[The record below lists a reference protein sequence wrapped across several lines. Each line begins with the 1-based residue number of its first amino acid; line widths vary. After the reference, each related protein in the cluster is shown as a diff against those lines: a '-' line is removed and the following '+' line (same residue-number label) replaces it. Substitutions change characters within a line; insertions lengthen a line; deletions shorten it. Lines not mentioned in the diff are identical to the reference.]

1 MTEGKGFSQNDKLG
15 TTLHPF
21 LSRTKTFITHEEV
34 YENGIS
40 YEELVALIRK
50 LPTEYWLR
58 VASMGEIFVEHYGSE
73 VKFQG
78 VLFRFLCPQNL
89 LETKVPA
96 YGDRERFLFHK
107 VQFLALMRLALL
119 CEFKPLP
126 ITVSDEERKDI
137 TTRCLVGIS
146 SLIYKVGPQPR
157 EESFEVNDLMNKL
170 TFDSRRKLTPSE
182 KGFLLTM
189 LQLYHN
195 HLNENIGHAAG
206 RYKDMLLDIPD
217 EAEFKPQGTS
227 RDLLSRVILEKMRM
241 SLSEYAA
248 LTFGLISRYFS
259 PEGIFGEHFHFPVN
273 KDVIFSKSSLDMEI
287 VSRYLQAISVSQ
299 SEFAEEQK
307 ARGAYPGL
315 INDFRSLMLKPL
327 VHLDSGNEYY
337 PVGLT
342 YLERLLDSALIW
354 VVTGGD
360 YRDDLRNYWGQTFEY
375 YCHKICQRIELNSR
389 VKPKYFRKR
398 TYGPD
403 HKQRESCDAILVY
416 GDTAVMMEFKIKS
429 LKLFDTVI
437 TGDFDSLVEDIKTA
451 FVRNT
456 DGEKAVSQIDAT
468 IRAMRTGDLVLPGIN
483 PHRISR
489 YFPVVVTLH
498 PWPLGPFVYEFLRMT
513 IAKAGLLRH
522 LHVSP
527 VEIWSAEDLESVE
540 AIVTSNTMGPVDL
553 PSLLR
558 AKLLS
563 QHSNLA
569 MSTFLWDKYAS
580 NFPRNTYLQSRSD
593 EMFEIV
599 ISTLSLKR

>member
-1 MTEGKGFSQNDKLG
+1 MTEGKGFSGNDKLNV
-15 TTLHPF
+15 LAHPF
-21 LSRTKTFITHEEV
+21 LSRTKLFITHEEV
-34 YENGIS
+34 YGNSIS
-40 YEELVALIRK
+40 YEEVVALIRS

-78 VLFRFLCPQNL
+78 VLFRFLCPQSL

-96 YGDRERFLFHK
+96 YGEREGFLFHK

-119 CEFKPLP
+119 CEFRPLP
-126 ITVSDEERKDI
+126 ITVSDEERKDV
-137 TTRCLVGIS
+137 TTRCLLGIS
-146 SLIYKVGPQPR
+146 SLIYKVGPQPK
-157 EESFEVNDLMNKL
+157 EESFDVNALMSKL
-170 TFDSRRKLTPSE
+170 TFDSRRDLTPSE

-195 HLNENIGHAAG
+195 HLTENVGHAAG
-206 RYKDMLLDIPD
+206 RYKDMLLDIAD
-217 EAEFKPQGTS
+217 ETEFTPQGTS
-227 RDLLSRVILEKMRM
+227 RDLLSRVILEKMGM
-241 SLSEYAA
+241 SLSQYAA
-248 LTFGLISRYFS
+248 LTSGLVSRYFS
-259 PEGIFGEHFHFPVN
+259 PEGIFRENFHFPVN
-273 KDVIFSKSSLDMEI
+273 KDVIFSKSSLDME
-287 VSRYLQAISVSQ
+287 VVNRYLQAISVSQ

-315 INDFRSLMLKPL
+315 INDFSSLMLKPL
-327 VHLDSGNEYY
+327 VHVDGGDEYY

-389 VKPKYFRKR
+389 AKPKYFRTR
-398 TYGPD
+398 TYGPP
-403 HKQRESCDAILVY
+403 HRRRESCDAILVY
-416 GDTAVMMEFKIKS
+416 GDAAVMMEFKTKS

-437 TGDFDSLVEDIKTA
+437 TADFDSFVEDIKTA
-451 FVRNT
+451 FVRGP

-468 IRAMRTGDLVLPGIN
+468 IRAMRTGDLVLPGVD

-498 PWPLGPFVYEFLRMT
+498 PWPLGPFVYEFLRMM
-513 IAKAGLLRH
+513 IAKAGLLRN

-540 AIVTSNTMGPVDL
+540 AIVTSNTVGQTDL

-569 MSTFLWDKYAS
+569 MSTFLWDKYAP
-580 NFPRNTYLQSRSD
+580 NFPRNTYLQSRAD
-593 EMFEIV
+593 ELFEIV
-599 ISTLSLKR
+599 ISTLSLNK